1 MEFEWVRRAPN
12 ATHWRS
18 KDGGIQVFLYP
29 VKLLNKKETVIVT
42 VIVPDI
48 YVRNKQESYRDMQFS
63 TMKEAQA
70 WVETMVITGA
80 LA

>member
-1 MEFEWVRRAPN
+1 MEFEWIKRAPN
-12 ATHWRS
+12 AMHWLSEDSR
-18 KDGGIQVFLYP
+18 IEVFLDT
-29 VKLLNKKETVIVT
+29 VNLVNTKET

-48 YVRNKQESYRDMQFS
+48 YVRNKQESYRGMQFS

-80 LA
+80 LK